1 MPVTTC
7 AGSYAVEVSGASST
21 ELPVCTT
28 GVDADVLAFC
38 WFKVFSVRGSLTA
51 GPFTVELFTVAVT
64 LCPYTLLDSAALTS
78 LIRLFSN
85 GSGIG
90 SLYSCTIFLG
100 AGVLSTGT
108 SGIISLWDRIAYIV
122 SHNSTYIS
130 LLLSNLSS
138 ILVGCTLTSS
148 SLKNVK

>member
-21 ELPVCTT
+21 ELPVPATSAAA
-28 GVDADVLAFC
+28 DALAVCSFDVL
-38 WFKVFSVRGSLTA
+38 SVSCSLTA
-51 GPFTVELFTVAVT
+51 GVFAADVT

-108 SGIISLWDRIAYIV
+108 SGIISLRDRIAYIV

>member
-1 MPVTTC
+1 MLVTTC
-7 AGSYAVEVSGASST
+7 AGSYAVEVSGVSST
-21 ELPVCTT
+21 ELPVPATSA
-28 GVDADVLAFC
+28 DADALAVCSFDVL
-38 WFKVFSVRGSLTA
+38 SVSCSLTA
-51 GPFTVELFTVAVT
+51 GAFAADVT

-90 SLYSCTIFLG
+90 SLYSCAIFLG

>member
-1 MPVTTC
+1 M
-7 AGSYAVEVSGASST
+7 VEVSGFGSA
-21 ELPVCTT
+21 ELPVLATSA
-28 GVDADVLAFC
+28 DADDLAVCSFDVL
-38 WFKVFSVRGSLTA
+38 SVRCSLTA
-51 GPFTVELFTVAVT
+51 GDFAAGSIAEESFTAAVT

-130 LLLSNLSS
+130 LLLSKRSS

>member
-7 AGSYAVEVSGASST
+7 AGSYAVEVSGVSST
-21 ELPVCTT
+21 ELPVPATSA
-28 GVDADVLAFC
+28 DADALAVCSFDVL
-38 WFKVFSVRGSLTA
+38 SVSCSLTA
-51 GPFTVELFTVAVT
+51 GAFAAGSVAADVT

-108 SGIISLWDRIAYIV
+108 SGIISLRDRIAYIV

>member
-7 AGSYAVEVSGASST
+7 AGSYAVEVSGVSST
-21 ELPVCTT
+21 ELPVPATSA
-28 GVDADVLAFC
+28 DADALAVCSFDVL
-38 WFKVFSVRGSLTA
+38 SVSCSLTVGA
-51 GPFTVELFTVAVT
+51 FAADVT